1 MTAKTNAQRQAT
13 KIEKEKQDLA
23 RLGGRICR
31 LHLPDR
37 PDAALAQLMEWH
49 GVSDWREAIQTLLLR
64 LQEAGPEASAPFL
77 AVSRHKISV
86 SAKVS
91 RQLAEFVAP
100 AEAE

>member
-1 MTAKTNAQRQAT
+1 MPPKTNAERQAT
-13 KIEKEKQDLA
+13 KIEKEKKDLD

-31 LHLPDR
+31 FHLPAA
-37 PDAALAQLMEWH
+37 PDAALAELMSWH
-49 GVSDWREAIQTLLLR
+49 DVGDWREAIQTLLLR
-64 LQEAGPEASAPFL
+64 LHAAGPEASEPFL

-86 SAKVS
+86 SPKVS